1 MGWEK
6 FCTLIFLGRNNVKSF
21 ISLEEAIE
29 ILNNNVNNW
38 DIEEV
43 DLIDGLNRVISE
55 NIYAQINNPPFNK
68 SAMDGYALIS
78 NNTELSNRKFKVID
92 KVYAG
97 GVCSSAVNEDTAVR
111 IMTGAPIPK
120 GANAVIKQEDVTLED
135 DFIILK
141 KNIKENE
148 NICIKGEDI
157 SKGSLLLKSSKKLDY
172 ADIGILA
179 SSGIN
184 KMKVY
189 KKPKIAFISTGDE
202 VVDIGLALGEG
213 KIYNSNKYSILSR
226 IKELGYEAKY
236 IAHIN
241 DNFHEI
247 GSYIEEISNEVDLI
261 ITTGGVSVGEKDL
274 LKDAID
280 TTSGEKLFW
289 KITIKPGSAVLCSRV
304 NKSIVISLSGNPTA
318 ALTTFE
324 LLVKPTLEKLSGYQ
338 EIKINREKAILSK
351 DIKKK
356 SPQRR
361 FIRGYVEVNNCK
373 QYVHI
378 TQTKSGNGILSSA
391 INSNCIIEIETN
403 NDGKN
408 QGDLV
413 DIIKL

>member
-1 MGWEK
+1 M
-6 FCTLIFLGRNNVKSF
+6 RSF
-21 ISLEEAIE
+21 ISLNEALE
-29 ILNNNVNNW
+29 ILNENVDNL

-43 DLIDGLNRVISE
+43 DLINGLNRVVSE

-68 SAMDGYALIS
+68 SAMDGYAFICNNKELI
-78 NNTELSNRKFKVID
+78 NKRLKIID

-97 GVCSSAVNEDTAVR
+97 GVCNNIVSEETAIK

-120 GANAVIKQEDVTLED
+120 GANAVIKQEDVVIEED
-135 DFIILK
+135 YIILR
-141 KNIKENE
+141 KNINENE

-157 SKGSLLLKSSKKLDY
+157 LQGSLLLKSNKKLNY

-184 KMKVY
+184 KIKVY
-189 KKPKIAFISTGDE
+189 KKPKVAFISTGDE
-202 VVDIGLALGEG
+202 VIDIGFELKEG

-226 IKELGYEAKY
+226 LGELGYDVKY
-236 IAHIN
+236 ISHIN
-241 DNFHEI
+241 DDSKEI
-247 GSYIEEISNEVDLI
+247 GNCIEQLSKKVDLI

-274 LKDAID
+274 LKEAID
-280 TTSGEKLFW
+280 ITSGEKLFW
-289 KITIKPGSAVLCSRV
+289 KINIKPGSAVLCSKI
-304 NKSIVISLSGNPTA
+304 NKSIILSLSGNPTA

-324 LLVKPTLEKLSGYQ
+324 LLVKPTLEKLSGYK
-338 EIKINREKAILSK
+338 EIKINREKAILLQ

-361 FIRGYVEVNNCK
+361 FIRGYVEIDNYR

-391 INSNCIIEIETN
+391 INSNCIIEIEVN
-403 NDGKN
+403 NYGKSK
-408 QGDLV
+408 GDLV

>member
-1 MGWEK
+1 M
-6 FCTLIFLGRNNVKSF
+6 KSF

-29 ILNNNVNNW
+29 ILNNNVNNL

-78 NNTELSNRKFKVID
+78 NNTELSNRKLKVID

-97 GVCSSAVNEDTAVR
+97 GVCSSALNEDTAVR

-141 KNIKENE
+141 KNINENE

>member
-1 MGWEK
+1 V
-6 FCTLIFLGRNNVKSF
+6 RSF
-21 ISLEEAIE
+21 ISLNEALE
-29 ILNNNVNNW
+29 ILNENVDNL

-43 DLIDGLNRVISE
+43 DLINGLNRVVSE

-68 SAMDGYALIS
+68 SAMDGYAFICNNKELI
-78 NNTELSNRKFKVID
+78 NKRLKIID

-97 GVCSSAVNEDTAVR
+97 GVCNNIVSEETAIK

-120 GANAVIKQEDVTLED
+120 GANAVIKQEDVVIEED
-135 DFIILK
+135 YIILR
-141 KNIKENE
+141 KNINENE

-157 SKGSLLLKSSKKLDY
+157 LQGSLLLKSNKKLNY

-184 KMKVY
+184 KIKVY
-189 KKPKIAFISTGDE
+189 KKPKVAFISTGDE
-202 VVDIGLALGEG
+202 VIDIGFELKEG

-226 IKELGYEAKY
+226 LGELGYDVKY
-236 IAHIN
+236 ISHIN
-241 DNFHEI
+241 DDSKEI
-247 GSYIEEISNEVDLI
+247 GNCIEQLSKKVDLI

-274 LKDAID
+274 LKEAID
-280 TTSGEKLFW
+280 ITSGEKLFW
-289 KITIKPGSAVLCSRV
+289 KINIKPGSAVLCSKI
-304 NKSIVISLSGNPTA
+304 NKSIILSLSGNPTA

-324 LLVKPTLEKLSGYQ
+324 LLVKPTLEKLSGYK
-338 EIKINREKAILSK
+338 EIKINREKAILLQ

-361 FIRGYVEVNNCK
+361 FIRGYVEIDNYR

-391 INSNCIIEIETN
+391 INSNCIIEIEVN
-403 NDGKN
+403 NDGKSK
-408 QGDLV
+408 GDLV

>member
-1 MGWEK
+1 M
-6 FCTLIFLGRNNVKSF
+6 RSF
-21 ISLEEAIE
+21 ISLNEALE
-29 ILNNNVNNW
+29 ILNENVDNL

-43 DLIDGLNRVISE
+43 DLINGLNRVVSE

-68 SAMDGYALIS
+68 SAMDGYAFICNNKELI
-78 NNTELSNRKFKVID
+78 NKRLKIID

-97 GVCSSAVNEDTAVR
+97 GVCNNIVSEETAIK

-120 GANAVIKQEDVTLED
+120 GANAVIKQEDVVIEED
-135 DFIILK
+135 YIILR
-141 KNIKENE
+141 KNINENE

-157 SKGSLLLKSSKKLDY
+157 LQGSLLLKSNKKLNY

-184 KMKVY
+184 KIKVY
-189 KKPKIAFISTGDE
+189 KKPKVAFISTGDE
-202 VVDIGLALGEG
+202 VIDIGFELKEG

-226 IKELGYEAKY
+226 LGELGYDVKY
-236 IAHIN
+236 ISHIN
-241 DNFHEI
+241 DDSKEI
-247 GSYIEEISNEVDLI
+247 GNCIEELSKKADLI

-274 LKDAID
+274 LKEAID
-280 TTSGEKLFW
+280 ITSGKKLFW
-289 KITIKPGSAVLCSRV
+289 KINIKPGSAVLCSKI
-304 NKSIVISLSGNPTA
+304 NKSIILSLSGNPTA

-324 LLVKPTLEKLSGYQ
+324 LLVKPTLEKLSGYK
-338 EIKINREKAILSK
+338 EIKINREKAILLQ

-361 FIRGYVEVNNCK
+361 FIRGYAEIDNYR

-391 INSNCIIEIETN
+391 INSNCIIEIEVN
-403 NDGKN
+403 NYGKSK
-408 QGDLV
+408 GDLV

>member
-1 MGWEK
+1 M
-6 FCTLIFLGRNNVKSF
+6 RSF
-21 ISLEEAIE
+21 ISLNEALE
-29 ILNNNVNNW
+29 ILNENVDNL

-43 DLIDGLNRVISE
+43 DLINGLNRVVSE

-68 SAMDGYALIS
+68 SAMDGYAFICNNKELI
-78 NNTELSNRKFKVID
+78 NKRLKIID

-97 GVCSSAVNEDTAVR
+97 GVCNNIVSEETAIK

-120 GANAVIKQEDVTLED
+120 GANAVIKQEDVVIEED
-135 DFIILK
+135 YIILR
-141 KNIKENE
+141 KNINENE

-157 SKGSLLLKSSKKLDY
+157 LQGSLLLKSNKKLNY

-184 KMKVY
+184 KIKVY
-189 KKPKIAFISTGDE
+189 KKPKVAFISTGDE
-202 VVDIGLALGEG
+202 VIDIGFELKEG

-226 IKELGYEAKY
+226 LGELGYDVKY
-236 IAHIN
+236 ISHIN
-241 DNFHEI
+241 DDSKEI
-247 GSYIEEISNEVDLI
+247 GNCIEQLSKKIDLI

-274 LKDAID
+274 LKEAID
-280 TTSGEKLFW
+280 ITSGEKLFW
-289 KITIKPGSAVLCSRV
+289 KINIKPGSAVLCSKI
-304 NKSIVISLSGNPTA
+304 NKSIILSLSGNPTA

-324 LLVKPTLEKLSGYQ
+324 LLVKPTLEKLSGYK
-338 EIKINREKAILSK
+338 EIKINREKAILLQ

-361 FIRGYVEVNNCK
+361 FIRGYVEIDNYR

-391 INSNCIIEIETN
+391 INSNCIIEIEVN
-403 NDGKN
+403 NDGKSK
-408 QGDLV
+408 GDLV

>member
-1 MGWEK
+1 M
-6 FCTLIFLGRNNVKSF
+6 RSF
-21 ISLEEAIE
+21 ISLNEALE
-29 ILNNNVNNW
+29 ILNENVDNL

-43 DLIDGLNRVISE
+43 DLINGLNRVVSE

-68 SAMDGYALIS
+68 SAMDGYAFICNNGELI
-78 NNTELSNRKFKVID
+78 NKRLKIID

-97 GVCSSAVNEDTAVR
+97 GVCNNIVSEETAIK

-120 GANAVIKQEDVTLED
+120 GANAVIKQEDVVIEED
-135 DFIILK
+135 YIILR
-141 KNIKENE
+141 KNINENE

-157 SKGSLLLKSSKKLDY
+157 LQGSLLLKSNKKLNY

-184 KMKVY
+184 KIKVY
-189 KKPKIAFISTGDE
+189 KKPKVAFISTGDE
-202 VVDIGLALGEG
+202 VIDIGFELKEG

-226 IKELGYEAKY
+226 LGELGYDVKY
-236 IAHIN
+236 ISHIN
-241 DNFHEI
+241 DDSKEI
-247 GSYIEEISNEVDLI
+247 GNCIEQLSKKVDLI

-274 LKDAID
+274 LKEAID
-280 TTSGEKLFW
+280 ITSGEKLFW
-289 KITIKPGSAVLCSRV
+289 KINIKPGSAVLCSKIS
-304 NKSIVISLSGNPTA
+304 KSIILSLSGNPTA

-324 LLVKPTLEKLSGYQ
+324 LLVKPTLEKLSGYK
-338 EIKINREKAILSK
+338 EIKINREKAILLQ

-361 FIRGYVEVNNCK
+361 FIRGYVEIDNYR

-391 INSNCIIEIETN
+391 INSNCIIEIEVN
-403 NDGKN
+403 NDGKSK
-408 QGDLV
+408 GDLV

>member
-1 MGWEK
+1 M
-6 FCTLIFLGRNNVKSF
+6 KSF

-29 ILNNNVNNW
+29 ILNNNVNNL

-226 IKELGYEAKY
+226 IKELGNEAKY

>member
-1 MGWEK
+1 M
-6 FCTLIFLGRNNVKSF
+6 KSF

-29 ILNNNVNNW
+29 ILNNNVNNL

-226 IKELGYEAKY
+226 IKEFGYEAKY

>member
-1 MGWEK
+1 M
-6 FCTLIFLGRNNVKSF
+6 KSF

-29 ILNNNVNNW
+29 ILNNNVNNL

-97 GVCSSAVNEDTAVR
+97 GVCSSALNEDTAVR

>member
-1 MGWEK
+1 M
-6 FCTLIFLGRNNVKSF
+6 KSF
-21 ISLEEAIE
+21 ISLDEAIE
-29 ILNNNVNNW
+29 ILNNNVTNL

-43 DLIDGLNRVISE
+43 DLINGLNRVISE
-55 NIYAQINNPPFNK
+55 NIYSKINNPPFNK

-78 NNTELSNRKFKVID
+78 NNIELSNKKLKVID

-97 GVCSSAVNEDTAVR
+97 GVCNSIVNEDTAVR

-135 DFIILK
+135 DYIILNK
-141 KNIKENE
+141 SLKENE

-157 SKGSLLLKSSKKLDY
+157 SKGSLLVKSNKKLDY

-184 KMKVY
+184 RIKVY
-189 KKPKIAFISTGDE
+189 KRPKIAFISTGDE
-202 VVDIGLALGEG
+202 VMDIGLELEEG

-236 IAHIN
+236 INHIN
-241 DNFHEI
+241 DNFYEI
-247 GSYIEEISNEVDLI
+247 GSYIEDISKEADLI

-274 LKDAID
+274 LKDAIN

-289 KITIKPGSAVLCSRV
+289 KITIKPGSAVLCSKV

-324 LLVKPTLEKLSGYQ
+324 LLVKPTLEKLSGGK
-338 EIKINREKAILSK
+338 EVKINREKAILLQ
-351 DIKKK
+351 DMKKK
-356 SPQRR
+356 NPQRR
-361 FIRGYVEVNNCK
+361 FIRGFVEIDNCK

-391 INSNCIIEIETN
+391 INSNCIIEIEAN
-403 NDGKN
+403 SDSKN

>member
-1 MGWEK
+1 M
-6 FCTLIFLGRNNVKSF
+6 KSF

-29 ILNNNVNNW
+29 ILNNNVNNL

>member
-1 MGWEK
+1 M
-6 FCTLIFLGRNNVKSF
+6 KSF
-21 ISLEEAIE
+21 ISLDEAIE
-29 ILNNNVNNW
+29 ILNNNVTNL

-43 DLIDGLNRVISE
+43 DLINGLNRVISE
-55 NIYAQINNPPFNK
+55 NIYSKINNPPFNK

-78 NNTELSNRKFKVID
+78 NNFELSNKKLKVID

-97 GVCSSAVNEDTAVR
+97 GVCNSIVNEDTAVR

-135 DFIILK
+135 DYIILNK
-141 KNIKENE
+141 SLKENE

-157 SKGSLLLKSSKKLDY
+157 SKGSLLVKSNKKLDY

-184 KMKVY
+184 RIKVY
-189 KKPKIAFISTGDE
+189 KRPKIAFISTGDE
-202 VVDIGLALGEG
+202 VMDIGLELEEG

-236 IAHIN
+236 INHIN
-241 DNFHEI
+241 DNFYEI
-247 GSYIEEISNEVDLI
+247 GSYIEDISKEADLI

-274 LKDAID
+274 LKDAIN

-289 KITIKPGSAVLCSRV
+289 KITIKPGSAVLCSKV

-324 LLVKPTLEKLSGYQ
+324 LLVKPTLEKLSGGK
-338 EIKINREKAILSK
+338 EVKINREKAILLQ
-351 DIKKK
+351 DMKKK
-356 SPQRR
+356 NPQRR
-361 FIRGYVEVNNCK
+361 FIRGFVEIDNCK

-391 INSNCIIEIETN
+391 INSNCIIEIEAN
-403 NDGKN
+403 SDSKN

>member
-1 MGWEK
+1 M
-6 FCTLIFLGRNNVKSF
+6 KSF
-21 ISLEEAIE
+21 ISLDEAIE
-29 ILNNNVNNW
+29 ILNNNVTNL

-43 DLIDGLNRVISE
+43 DLINGLNRVISE
-55 NIYAQINNPPFNK
+55 NIYSKINNPPFNK

-78 NNTELSNRKFKVID
+78 NNIELSNKKLKVID

-97 GVCSSAVNEDTAVR
+97 GVCNSIVNEDTAVR

-135 DFIILK
+135 DYIILNK
-141 KNIKENE
+141 RLKENE

-157 SKGSLLLKSSKKLDY
+157 SKGSLLVKSNKKLDY

-184 KMKVY
+184 RIKVY
-189 KKPKIAFISTGDE
+189 KRPKIAFISTGDE
-202 VVDIGLALGEG
+202 VMDIGLELEEG

-236 IAHIN
+236 INHIK
-241 DNFHEI
+241 DNFYEI
-247 GSYIEEISNEVDLI
+247 GSYIEDISKEADLI

-274 LKDAID
+274 LKDAIN

-289 KITIKPGSAVLCSRV
+289 KITIKPGSAVLCSKV

-324 LLVKPTLEKLSGYQ
+324 LLVKPTLEKLSGGK
-338 EIKINREKAILSK
+338 EVKINREKAILLQ
-351 DIKKK
+351 DMKKK
-356 SPQRR
+356 NPQRR
-361 FIRGYVEVNNCK
+361 FIRGFVEIDNCK

-391 INSNCIIEIETN
+391 INSNCIIEIEAN
-403 NDGKN
+403 GDVKN